1 MDIKKL
7 FEKVEADGKIT
18 KEEIKMIN
26 DTIAEDGKFDFDEKQ
41 LLERMAEKIR
51 KGELKEVD

>member
-7 FEKVEADGKIT
+7 FKKVEADGKIT

-26 DTIAEDGKFDFDEKQ
+26 DAIAEDNKLDFEERQ
-41 LLERMAEKIR
+41 LLESMADKIR
-51 KGELKEVD
+51 RGELKEVD